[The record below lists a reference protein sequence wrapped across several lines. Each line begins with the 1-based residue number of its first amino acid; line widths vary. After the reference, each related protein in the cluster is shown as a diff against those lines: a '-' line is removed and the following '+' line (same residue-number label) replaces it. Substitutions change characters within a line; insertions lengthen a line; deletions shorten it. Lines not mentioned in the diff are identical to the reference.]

1 MNKIANVMSAMGQRS
16 CPTGGLGACPQ
27 QVKKGRSPLLRRS
40 FFEEFGTKLHAC
52 MKKIPQTTKQQTKLK
67 KGQKMR
73 QTKKTN
79 YTKHKLT
86 ILLTII
92 AITTGCA
99 TNNRHKKI
107 ALKIIKNNNTILR
120 EIKKERSR
128 KSIKPLIKKSPK
140 LANAEKRLM
149 MAINAVIE
157 SNETVKNE
165 FKKKQ
170 RKEVLNERR
179 ER

>member
-1 MNKIANVMSAMGQRS
+1 
-16 CPTGGLGACPQ
+16 
-27 QVKKGRSPLLRRS
+27 
-40 FFEEFGTKLHAC
+40 
-52 MKKIPQTTKQQTKLK
+52 
-67 KGQKMR
+67 MR
-73 QTKKTN
+73 QNRKTN
-79 YTKHKLT
+79 YTKHKL
-86 ILLTII
+86 ILLLTIT

-107 ALKIIKNNNTILR
+107 ALKIIKNNNAILK

-128 KSIKPLIKKSPK
+128 NSIKSLIKKSPK

-157 SNETVKNE
+157 SNETVKTE
-165 FKKKQ
+165 FKTKH
-170 RKEVLNERR
+170 RKEVLNERQ

>member
-1 MNKIANVMSAMGQRS
+1 
-16 CPTGGLGACPQ
+16 
-27 QVKKGRSPLLRRS
+27 
-40 FFEEFGTKLHAC
+40 
-52 MKKIPQTTKQQTKLK
+52 
-67 KGQKMR
+67 MR

-86 ILLTII
+86 LLLAII

-107 ALKIIKNNNTILR
+107 ALKIIKNNNAILK

-128 KSIKPLIKKSPK
+128 DSIKPLIKKSPK

-157 SNETVKNE
+157 SNETVKTE
-165 FKKKQ
+165 FKTKH
-170 RKEVLNERR
+170 RKEVLNERQ